1 MSGAAKSVV
10 IAIANHKG
18 GVGKTSTAMNLA
30 CAFAGTRRKVLL
42 VDLDPQGSATVSL
55 LKERPTTLINS
66 GAAMIKGASVVPCIK
81 RLSLQKF
88 DLLPASDD
96 LISFCVNKHD
106 DPEKEFY
113 LHRALKPLRLVYDV
127 IIIDCPPALNLLTT
141 NALCAADELVIPL
154 TCEFF
159 AVEGLGS
166 LLRLFERLKHEGK
179 SYVHFMGIVRTI
191 FDKGEGL
198 SQKISQDL
206 KQTFG
211 QMIFTT
217 IIPFTSRISEAPTL
231 GRPVILYDK
240 SSIGAKAYLSLA
252 GEILTRLEFSYQL
265 PRPNAK
271 SNKKPIPA
279 AKVSPEQISS
289 RPVPAPVA
297 AVAKPTDAESEL
309 AAASA
314 TKDVSA
320 NKAKAS
326 PNAKQEV
333 VEPKRQGIGKPQGR
347 KHAAIYDLGAMPTEE
362 ELADIMAMVSGSLTQ
377 LGLDEPQLKDDKS
390 ALQVEQQHPSA
401 ISAATATVHASESA
415 AEPVADIAP
424 VSADGMSAVSG
435 AESMTETSAPSDEAI
450 VAPVASRAP
459 VAQQESPVSFDFEVT
474 QSLAVQ
480 EPTAIVSQESPRQ
493 KSSDQELNPT
503 VSPVLAAEAEDRLGE
518 VGSPDVSADAM
529 TASNLQPPEADVAQ
543 DAAPHEVEVS
553 TDNSPEHLADV
564 SASEHTELESDDK
577 SQLQTLPQP
586 QPQAMAA
593 SVKET
598 ASAEASED
606 NVTEVDAAVAS
617 GEGDGDVETMIFTSP
632 IGAEDWLEHDLRSE
646 LHGVELE
653 RSQVRNIGTG
663 SDIGVALGGNMIP
676 DVPDGLVPFDDSASK
691 AAEAAL
697 QAVLAD
703 MLQMSAEP
711 EEVVPQEKSEQ
722 PLPEIEI
729 EQEVRAALN
738 QKLREAA
745 AKAAPY
751 ASSSVKSSAGTAAAQ
766 VSVPANSERQ

>member
-297 AVAKPTDAESEL
+297 AVAKPANAKSEL
-309 AAASA
+309 AYAGAS
-314 TKDVSA
+314 KDVSA

-377 LGLDEPQLKDDKS
+377 LGLDEPQLKDDKR
-390 ALQVEQQHPSA
+390 EQQQQTSTT
-401 ISAATATVHASESA
+401 SVATATVPAAESA
-415 AEPVADIAP
+415 TAPVADIAP

-435 AESMTETSAPSDEAI
+435 AEPLTETSTPSGEAI
-450 VAPVASRAP
+450 VAPVSEHVSSSEP

-518 VGSPDVSADAM
+518 VNPPDVSADAM
-529 TASNLQPPEADVAQ
+529 TASSLQTTGADLSQDVAS
-543 DAAPHEVEVS
+543 HEVEAS
-553 TDNSPEHLADV
+553 ADNSTERLADA
-564 SASEHTELESDDK
+564 SASEHAELESEDK
-577 SQLQTLPQP
+577 SQLQT

-598 ASAEASED
+598 ASAETSEAT
-606 NVTEVDAAVAS
+606 VTEVAAAVAS
-617 GEGDGDVETMIFTSP
+617 GEGEGDVETMIFTSP

-676 DVPDGLVPFDDSASK
+676 DVPDGMVPFDDSASK

-729 EQEVRAALN
+729 EQEVRAALT

-751 ASSSVKSSAGTAAAQ
+751 ASTAASSSAVTAVPQA
-766 VSVPANSERQ
+766 SVPANSERQ

>member
-1 MSGAAKSVV
+1 
-10 IAIANHKG
+10 
-18 GVGKTSTAMNLA
+18 MNLA

-377 LGLDEPQLKDDKS
+377 LGLDEPQLKDDKEE
-390 ALQVEQQHPSA
+390 QQQHPSA
-401 ISAATATVHASESA
+401 ISAATATVPASESA
-415 AEPVADIAP
+415 IAP
-424 VSADGMSAVSG
+424 VSDMAHVSAEGVSAVSG
-435 AESMTETSAPSDEAI
+435 AEPLTETSAPSDEAI

-480 EPTAIVSQESPRQ
+480 EPTAIVSQESHRQ
-493 KSSDQELNPT
+493 KIADQELNPT
-503 VSPVLAAEAEDRLGE
+503 VSPVVAAEAEDRIGE

-529 TASNLQPPEADVAQ
+529 TVSNLQTTGADLSQDVAS
-543 DAAPHEVEVS
+543 HEVEVS
-553 TDNSPEHLADV
+553 ADNSTERLADA
-564 SASEHTELESDDK
+564 SASEHAELESEDK
-577 SQLQTLPQP
+577 SQLQT

-598 ASAEASED
+598 ASAETSEAT
-606 NVTEVDAAVAS
+606 VTEVAAAVAS
-617 GEGDGDVETMIFTSP
+617 GEGEGDVETMIFTSP

-751 ASSSVKSSAGTAAAQ
+751 ASSSAKSSAGTAVSQA
-766 VSVPANSERQ
+766 SVPASNERQ

>member
-1 MSGAAKSVV
+1 
-10 IAIANHKG
+10 
-18 GVGKTSTAMNLA
+18 
-30 CAFAGTRRKVLL
+30 
-42 VDLDPQGSATVSL
+42 
-55 LKERPTTLINS
+55 
-66 GAAMIKGASVVPCIK
+66 
-81 RLSLQKF
+81 
-88 DLLPASDD
+88 
-96 LISFCVNKHD
+96 
-106 DPEKEFY
+106 
-113 LHRALKPLRLVYDV
+113 
-127 IIIDCPPALNLLTT
+127 
-141 NALCAADELVIPL
+141 
-154 TCEFF
+154 
-159 AVEGLGS
+159 
-166 LLRLFERLKHEGK
+166 
-179 SYVHFMGIVRTI
+179 
-191 FDKGEGL
+191 
-198 SQKISQDL
+198 
-206 KQTFG
+206 
-211 QMIFTT
+211 
-217 IIPFTSRISEAPTL
+217 
-231 GRPVILYDK
+231 
-240 SSIGAKAYLSLA
+240 
-252 GEILTRLEFSYQL
+252 
-265 PRPNAK
+265 
-271 SNKKPIPA
+271 
-279 AKVSPEQISS
+279 
-289 RPVPAPVA
+289 
-297 AVAKPTDAESEL
+297 
-309 AAASA
+309 
-314 TKDVSA
+314 
-320 NKAKAS
+320 
-326 PNAKQEV
+326 
-333 VEPKRQGIGKPQGR
+333 
-347 KHAAIYDLGAMPTEE
+347 MPTEE

-401 ISAATATVHASESA
+401 TSAATATDPASESA

-474 QSLAVQ
+474 QSSAVQ

-493 KSSDQELNPT
+493 KIADQELNPT
-503 VSPVLAAEAEDRLGE
+503 VSPVVAAEAEDRLGE

-553 TDNSPEHLADV
+553 ADNSPEHLADV

-593 SVKET
+593 LVKET

-617 GEGDGDVETMIFTSP
+617 GEGDVETMIFTSP

-751 ASSSVKSSAGTAAAQ
+751 ASSSVKSSAGTA
-766 VSVPANSERQ
+766 VSQATVPSSSERQ

>member
-377 LGLDEPQLKDDKS
+377 LGLDEPQLKDDKEE
-390 ALQVEQQHPSA
+390 QQQHPSA
-401 ISAATATVHASESA
+401 ISAATATVPASESA
-415 AEPVADIAP
+415 IAP
-424 VSADGMSAVSG
+424 VSDMAHVSAEGVSAVSG
-435 AESMTETSAPSDEAI
+435 AEPLTETSAPSDEAI

-480 EPTAIVSQESPRQ
+480 EPTAIVSQESHRQ
-493 KSSDQELNPT
+493 KIADQELNPT
-503 VSPVLAAEAEDRLGE
+503 VSPVVAAEAEDRLGE

-606 NVTEVDAAVAS
+606 NVTEVNAAVAS

-751 ASSSVKSSAGTAAAQ
+751 ASSSAKSSAGTA
-766 VSVPANSERQ
+766 VSQATVPSSSERQ

>member
-503 VSPVLAAEAEDRLGE
+503 VSPVVAAEDEDRLGE

-529 TASNLQPPEADVAQ
+529 TVSNLQTTGADLSQDVAS
-543 DAAPHEVEVS
+543 HEVEVS
-553 TDNSPEHLADV
+553 ADNSTERLADA
-564 SASEHTELESDDK
+564 SASEHAELKSEDK
-577 SQLQTLPQP
+577 SQLQT

-598 ASAEASED
+598 ASAETSEAT
-606 NVTEVDAAVAS
+606 VTEVAAAVAS
-617 GEGDGDVETMIFTSP
+617 GEGEGDVETMIFTSP

-751 ASSSVKSSAGTAAAQ
+751 ASSSVKSSAGTA
-766 VSVPANSERQ
+766 VSQATVPSSSERQ

>member
-401 ISAATATVHASESA
+401 ISAATATVPASESA
-415 AEPVADIAP
+415 IAP
-424 VSADGMSAVSG
+424 VSDMAHVSAEGVSAVSG
-435 AESMTETSAPSDEAI
+435 AEPLTETSAPSDEAI

-493 KSSDQELNPT
+493 KIADQELNPT
-503 VSPVLAAEAEDRLGE
+503 VSPVVAAEAEDRLGE

-529 TASNLQPPEADVAQ
+529 TVSNLQTTGADLSQDVAS
-543 DAAPHEVEVS
+543 HEVEVS
-553 TDNSPEHLADV
+553 ADNSTERLADA
-564 SASEHTELESDDK
+564 SASEHAELESEDK
-577 SQLQTLPQP
+577 SQLQT

-598 ASAEASED
+598 ASAETSEAT
-606 NVTEVDAAVAS
+606 VTEVAAAVAS
-617 GEGDGDVETMIFTSP
+617 GEGEGDVETMIFTSP

-751 ASSSVKSSAGTAAAQ
+751 ASSSVKSSAGTA
-766 VSVPANSERQ
+766 VSQATVPSSSERQ

>member
-326 PNAKQEV
+326 PNVKQEV

-377 LGLDEPQLKDDKS
+377 LGLDEPQLKDDKEE
-390 ALQVEQQHPSA
+390 QQQHPSA
-401 ISAATATVHASESA
+401 ISAATATVPASESA
-415 AEPVADIAP
+415 IAPVADIAP

-450 VAPVASRAP
+450 VAPVASRAS

-474 QSLAVQ
+474 QSLGVQ
-480 EPTAIVSQESPRQ
+480 EPTAIVSQEYHRQ
-493 KSSDQELNPT
+493 KIADQELNPT
-503 VSPVLAAEAEDRLGE
+503 VSPVVAAEAEDRLGE

-606 NVTEVDAAVAS
+606 NVTEVDATVAS

-751 ASSSVKSSAGTAAAQ
+751 ASSSVKSSAGTA
-766 VSVPANSERQ
+766 VSQATVPSSSERQ

>member
-1 MSGAAKSVV
+1 
-10 IAIANHKG
+10 
-18 GVGKTSTAMNLA
+18 MNLA

-377 LGLDEPQLKDDKS
+377 LGLDEPQLKDDKEE
-390 ALQVEQQHPSA
+390 QQQHPSA
-401 ISAATATVHASESA
+401 ISAATATVPASESA
-415 AEPVADIAP
+415 IAP
-424 VSADGMSAVSG
+424 VSDMAHVSAEGVSAVSG
-435 AESMTETSAPSDEAI
+435 AEPLTETSAPSDEAI

-493 KSSDQELNPT
+493 KIADQELNPT
-503 VSPVLAAEAEDRLGE
+503 VSPVVAAEAEDRLGE

-529 TASNLQPPEADVAQ
+529 TVSNLQTTGADLSQDVAS
-543 DAAPHEVEVS
+543 HEVEVS
-553 TDNSPEHLADV
+553 ADNSTERLADA
-564 SASEHTELESDDK
+564 SASEHAELESEDK
-577 SQLQTLPQP
+577 SQLQT

-598 ASAEASED
+598 ASAETSEAT
-606 NVTEVDAAVAS
+606 VTEVAAAVAS
-617 GEGDGDVETMIFTSP
+617 GEGEGDVETMIFTSP

-751 ASSSVKSSAGTAAAQ
+751 ASSSVKSSAGTA
-766 VSVPANSERQ
+766 VSQATVPSSSERQ

>member
-297 AVAKPTDAESEL
+297 AVAKSTNAEFEL
-309 AAASA
+309 ATASA

-320 NKAKAS
+320 NKAKVS
-326 PNAKQEV
+326 PKTKQEV

-377 LGLDEPQLKDDKS
+377 LGLDEPQLKDDKEE
-390 ALQVEQQHPSA
+390 QQQHPSA

-503 VSPVLAAEAEDRLGE
+503 VSPVVAAEDEDRLGE

-529 TASNLQPPEADVAQ
+529 TVSNLQTTGADLSQDVAS
-543 DAAPHEVEVS
+543 HEVEVS
-553 TDNSPEHLADV
+553 ADNSTERLADA
-564 SASEHTELESDDK
+564 SASEHAELKSEDK
-577 SQLQTLPQP
+577 SQLQT

-598 ASAEASED
+598 ASAETSEAT
-606 NVTEVDAAVAS
+606 VTEVAAAVAS
-617 GEGDGDVETMIFTSP
+617 GEGDVETMIFTSP

-751 ASSSVKSSAGTAAAQ
+751 ASSSVKSSAGTA
-766 VSVPANSERQ
+766 VSQATVPSSSERQ

>member
-377 LGLDEPQLKDDKS
+377 LGLDEPQLKDDKEE
-390 ALQVEQQHPSA
+390 QQQHPSA
-401 ISAATATVHASESA
+401 ISAATATVPASESA
-415 AEPVADIAP
+415 IAP
-424 VSADGMSAVSG
+424 VSDMAHVSAEGVSAVSG
-435 AESMTETSAPSDEAI
+435 AEPLTETSAPSDEAI

-480 EPTAIVSQESPRQ
+480 EPTAIVSQES
-493 KSSDQELNPT
+493 
-503 VSPVLAAEAEDRLGE
+503 
-518 VGSPDVSADAM
+518 
-529 TASNLQPPEADVAQ
+529 
-543 DAAPHEVEVS
+543 
-553 TDNSPEHLADV
+553 HL
-564 SASEHTELESDDK
+564 
-577 SQLQTLPQP
+577 
-586 QPQAMAA
+586 
-593 SVKET
+593 
-598 ASAEASED
+598 
-606 NVTEVDAAVAS
+606 
-617 GEGDGDVETMIFTSP
+617 I
-632 IGAEDWLEHDLRSE
+632 LRSH
-646 LHGVELE
+646 LW
-653 RSQVRNIGTG
+653 
-663 SDIGVALGGNMIP
+663 
-676 DVPDGLVPFDDSASK
+676 
-691 AAEAAL
+691 
-697 QAVLAD
+697 
-703 MLQMSAEP
+703 
-711 EEVVPQEKSEQ
+711 
-722 PLPEIEI
+722 
-729 EQEVRAALN
+729 
-738 QKLREAA
+738 
-745 AKAAPY
+745 
-751 ASSSVKSSAGTAAAQ
+751 
-766 VSVPANSERQ
+766 